1 MLEGEAWRRNSACVI
16 DTAGYI
22 KRSRD
27 GVRISRKSDGN
38 RKQPKKR
45 ETASK
50 ERVVRIG
57 RSPRVGRQER
67 RMRGY
72 QVDESWKLGPSQKSG
87 IKKKAIKASA
97 SVVPQFFIVRN
108 MYLR

>member
-1 MLEGEAWRRNSACVI
+1 MWRRNSACVI

-57 RSPRVGRQER
+57 RSP
-67 RMRGY
+67 
-72 QVDESWKLGPSQKSG
+72 
-87 IKKKAIKASA
+87 
-97 SVVPQFFIVRN
+97 
-108 MYLR
+108 